1 MKITKARFMINGY
14 RPPANSKMRKEV
26 SMDSISGY
34 FEYTGRDEA
43 KDVGK
48 EVEENETGYFGY
60 TGSHTVGTSSS
71 MGGLNTLEDRKK
83 FKKEIKK
90 YFNKKGSICWDLV
103 ISLESDEEAAKL
115 GLETVDNWNSVIS
128 DALPKIFKQYDL
140 EYNNV
145 LWWFDV
151 HRNTEHPHIH
161 LAFMEKHQTRFK
173 GKISKAKLENV
184 KKSIYTC
191 IAARQKLAEKTG
203 YDYTEYF
210 KIKDQELNQLVT
222 LVKGEDLSDVKTLN
236 QLLDALPK
244 TGRLQYNS
252 YNMKDFKPVIDE
264 IIDEIIFNS
273 PDLKKQYNILLER
286 IDILEGVM
294 NDESAG
300 ISTLKEAELNKLHE
314 RIGNYILKN
323 YKKTEKIKLKVKKE
337 TKTVRKVKY
346 LNEKRLE
353 GFIYS
358 VALEQQNTINKS
370 IDEYYKR
377 MENNLIV

>member
-1 MKITKARFMINGY
+1 MKITKARFMMNGY
-14 RPPANSKMRKEV
+14 KPPSNSRMKKEI
-26 SMDSISGY
+26 SIDSISGY

-43 KDVGK
+43 KDVVK

-71 MGGLNTLEDRKK
+71 MATLNTREDRKR

-90 YFNKKGSICWDLV
+90 YFNKKGNICWDLV

-115 GLETVDNWNSVIS
+115 GLETVDNWNSVMS

-184 KKSIYTC
+184 KRTIYTC
-191 IAARQKLAEKTG
+191 IAVRQKLAEKTG
-203 YDYTEYF
+203 YDYREYF
-210 KIKDQELNQLVT
+210 KIKDQEFNQLVT
-222 LVKGEDLSDVKTLN
+222 LIKGKDLSNVKTLN

-252 YNMKDFKPVIDE
+252 YNMKDFKPVIDG
-264 IIDEIIFNS
+264 IIDDIIFNS
-273 PDLKKQYNILLER
+273 PDLKKQYDILLER
-286 IDILEGVM
+286 IEVLEGVM

-323 YKKTEKIKLKVKKE
+323 YKKTEKVKVKKE
-337 TKTVRKVKY
+337 TKTIRKVRY
-346 LNEKRLE
+346 LNKKRLE

-358 VALEQQNTINKS
+358 VALEQQNNINKS

>member
-1 MKITKARFMINGY
+1 MKITKARFMVYGCK
-14 RPPANSKMRKEV
+14 PPSNSRMKKEI
-26 SMDSISGY
+26 SLDSISGY
-34 FEYTGRDEA
+34 FEYTGREEA
-43 KDVGK
+43 KDVEK
-48 EVEENETGYFGY
+48 EVEDNESGYFGY
-60 TGSHTVGTSSS
+60 TGSHSVGTSSS
-71 MGGLNTLEDRKK
+71 MGMLNTREDRKK

-90 YFNKKGSICWDLV
+90 YFYKKGNVCWDLV

-115 GLETVDNWNSVIS
+115 GLETVDNWNSVMS
-128 DALPKIFKQYDL
+128 HALPKIFNQYDL

-151 HRNTEHPHIH
+151 HRNTEHPHVH
-161 LAFMEKHQTRFK
+161 LAFIEKHQTRFK

-184 KKSIYTC
+184 KRSIYTC
-191 IAARQKLAEKTG
+191 IVARQKLAEKTG
-203 YDYTEYF
+203 YDYKEYF
-210 KIKDQELNQLVT
+210 KLKDWEFNQLMT
-222 LVKGEDLSDVKTLN
+222 LVKGKDLSKLKTLN

-252 YNMKDFKPVIDE
+252 YNMKEYKPAIDR

-273 PDLKKQYNILLER
+273 PDLKKQYDLLIER
-286 IDILEGVM
+286 IDVLEEIM
-294 NDESAG
+294 NEESVG

-323 YKKTEKIKLKVKKE
+323 YKKTEKIKIKKE
-337 TKTVRKVKY
+337 TKVIRKVKY

-358 VALEQQNTINKS
+358 VALEQQNSINKS
-370 IDEYYKR
+370 IEEYYER
-377 MENNLIV
+377 MQNNLIV

>member
-1 MKITKARFMINGY
+1 MKITKARFMMNGY
-14 RPPANSKMRKEV
+14 KPPSNSRMKKEI
-26 SMDSISGY
+26 SIDSISGY

-43 KDVGK
+43 KDVVK

-71 MGGLNTLEDRKK
+71 MATLNTREDRKR

-90 YFNKKGSICWDLV
+90 YFNKKGNICWDLV

-115 GLETVDNWNSVIS
+115 GLETVDNWNSVMS

-184 KKSIYTC
+184 KRSIYTC
-191 IAARQKLAEKTG
+191 IAVRQKLAEKTG
-203 YDYTEYF
+203 YDYREYF
-210 KIKDQELNQLVT
+210 KIKDQEFNQLVT
-222 LVKGEDLSDVKTLN
+222 LIKGKDLSNVKTLN

-252 YNMKDFKPVIDE
+252 YNMKDFKPVIDG
-264 IIDEIIFNS
+264 IIDDIIFNS
-273 PDLKKQYNILLER
+273 PDLKKQYDILLER
-286 IDILEGVM
+286 IEVLEGVM

-323 YKKTEKIKLKVKKE
+323 YKKTEKVKVKKE
-337 TKTVRKVKY
+337 TKTIRKVRY
-346 LNEKRLE
+346 LNKKRLE

-358 VALEQQNTINKS
+358 VALEQQNNINKS

>member
-1 MKITKARFMINGY
+1 MKITKARFMMNGY
-14 RPPANSKMRKEV
+14 KPPSNSRMKKEI
-26 SMDSISGY
+26 SIDSISGY

-43 KDVGK
+43 KDVVK

-71 MGGLNTLEDRKK
+71 MATLNTREDRKR

-90 YFNKKGSICWDLV
+90 YFNKKGNICWDLV

-115 GLETVDNWNSVIS
+115 GLETVDNWNSVMS

-184 KKSIYTC
+184 KRTIYTC
-191 IAARQKLAEKTG
+191 IAVRQKLAEKTG
-203 YDYTEYF
+203 YDYREYF
-210 KIKDQELNQLVT
+210 KIKDQEFNQLVT
-222 LVKGEDLSDVKTLN
+222 LIKGKDLSNVKTLN

-252 YNMKDFKPVIDE
+252 YNMKDFKPVIDG

-273 PDLKKQYNILLER
+273 PDLKKQYDILLER
-286 IDILEGVM
+286 IEVLEGVM

-323 YKKTEKIKLKVKKE
+323 YKKTEKVKVKKE
-337 TKTVRKVKY
+337 TKTIRKVRY

-358 VALEQQNTINKS
+358 VALEQQNNINKS

>member
-1 MKITKARFMINGY
+1 MVNGY
-14 RPPANSKMRKEV
+14 KPPSNSRMKKEV

-43 KDVGK
+43 KDVEK
-48 EVEENETGYFGY
+48 DVEENETGYFGY

-71 MGGLNTLEDRKK
+71 MGVLNTREDRKK

-90 YFNKKGSICWDLV
+90 YFNKKGNICWDLV

-115 GLETVDNWNSVIS
+115 GLETVDNWNGVMS
-128 DALPKIFKQYDL
+128 DALLKIFKQYDL

-184 KKSIYTC
+184 KRTIYTC
-191 IAARQKLAEKTG
+191 IAVRQKLAEKTG
-203 YDYTEYF
+203 YDYREYF
-210 KIKDQELNQLVT
+210 KIKDQEFNQLVT
-222 LVKGEDLSDVKTLN
+222 LIKGKDLSNVKTLN

-252 YNMKDFKPVIDE
+252 YNMKDFKPVIDG
-264 IIDEIIFNS
+264 IIDDIIFNS
-273 PDLKKQYNILLER
+273 PDLKKQYDILLER
-286 IDILEGVM
+286 IEVLEGVM

-300 ISTLKEAELNKLHE
+300 ISTLKEAELKKLHE

-323 YKKTEKIKLKVKKE
+323 YKKTEKVKVKKE
-337 TKTVRKVKY
+337 TKTIRKVRY

-358 VALEQQNTINKS
+358 VALEQQNSINKS

>member
-1 MKITKARFMINGY
+1 MKITKARFMMNGY
-14 RPPANSKMRKEV
+14 KPPSNSRMKKEI

-43 KDVGK
+43 KDVEK

-71 MGGLNTLEDRKK
+71 MGVLNTREDRKI

-90 YFNKKGSICWDLV
+90 YFNKKGNICWDLV

-115 GLETVDNWNSVIS
+115 GLETIDNWNSVMS

-184 KKSIYTC
+184 KRSIYTC
-191 IAARQKLAEKTG
+191 IAARQKLTEKTG
-203 YDYTEYF
+203 YDYREYF
-210 KIKDQELNQLVT
+210 KIKDQEYNQLVT
-222 LVKGEDLSDVKTLN
+222 LVKGKDLSNVKTLN

-252 YNMKDFKPVIDE
+252 YNMKDFKPVIDG
-264 IIDEIIFNS
+264 IIDDIIFNS
-273 PDLKKQYNILLER
+273 PDLKKQYDILLER
-286 IDILEGVM
+286 IDVLEEFM
-294 NDESAG
+294 NEESAG

-314 RIGNYILKN
+314 RIGNHILKN
-323 YKKTEKIKLKVKKE
+323 YKKTEKVKVKKE
-337 TKTVRKVKY
+337 TKTIRKVKY

-358 VALEQQNTINKS
+358 VALEQQNNINKS

>member
-1 MKITKARFMINGY
+1 MKITKARFMVYGCK
-14 RPPANSKMRKEV
+14 PPSNSRMKKEI
-26 SMDSISGY
+26 SLDSISGY
-34 FEYTGRDEA
+34 FEYTGREEA
-43 KDVGK
+43 KDVEK
-48 EVEENETGYFGY
+48 EVEDNESGYFGY
-60 TGSHTVGTSSS
+60 TGSHSVGTSSS
-71 MGGLNTLEDRKK
+71 MGMLNTREDRKK

-90 YFNKKGSICWDLV
+90 YFYKKGNVCWDLV

-115 GLETVDNWNSVIS
+115 VLETVDNWNSVMS

-140 EYNNV
+140 DYNNV

-151 HRNTEHPHIH
+151 HRNTEHPHVH
-161 LAFMEKHQTRFK
+161 LAFIEKHQTRFK

-184 KKSIYTC
+184 KRSIYTC
-191 IAARQKLAEKTG
+191 IVARQKLAEKTG
-203 YDYTEYF
+203 YDYKEYF
-210 KIKDQELNQLVT
+210 KLKDWEFNQLMT
-222 LVKGEDLSDVKTLN
+222 LVKGKDLSKLKTLN

-252 YNMKDFKPVIDE
+252 YNMKEYKPAIDR

-273 PDLKKQYNILLER
+273 PDLKKQYDLLIER
-286 IDILEGVM
+286 IDVLEEIM
-294 NDESAG
+294 NEESVG

-323 YKKTEKIKLKVKKE
+323 YKKTEKIKIKKE
-337 TKTVRKVKY
+337 TKVIRKVKY

-358 VALEQQNTINKS
+358 VALEQQNSINKS
-370 IDEYYKR
+370 IEEYYER
-377 MENNLIV
+377 MQNNLIV